1 MGVEAE
7 QFFLCHG
14 SFVDG
19 FTKYDDPFSRNVAV
33 KAPDLKL
40 PAVP

>member
-7 QFFLCHG
+7 QFLLCHG

-19 FTKYDDPFSRNVAV
+19 FTGYFDPFSGTVAG